1 MGVTNIKVIRINFSI
16 FNIKV
21 VHFSLH
27 LFYDLRSFSSPE
39 SALHLVNAEQEKRGL
54 GTRMALRSATGN
66 RPFHSLSRWGAWR
79 GEGFEN
85 WGWGSPDI

>member
-27 LFYDLRSFSSPE
+27 LFYDSRSFSSPE

-54 GTRMALRSATGN
+54 GTRMTLRPPIPQLITVG
-66 RPFHSLSRWGAWR
+66 GM
-79 GEGFEN
+79 EGGGVREL
-85 WGWGSPDI
+85 GVG